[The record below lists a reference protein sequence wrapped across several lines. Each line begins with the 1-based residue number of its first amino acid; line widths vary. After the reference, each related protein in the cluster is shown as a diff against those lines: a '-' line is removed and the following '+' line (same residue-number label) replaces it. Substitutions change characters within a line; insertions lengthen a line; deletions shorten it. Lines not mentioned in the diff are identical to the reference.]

1 MLHRHASTSTASPTR
16 NVPVPRGITFCPNV
30 TPRSPRRYVISVFS
44 GSPFNVTGDCDAAW
58 PGNSPTEIDLVG
70 SPKKLGNKS
79 GYWYDPFAF
88 AEVFDPNSPGDCRKS
103 LGNSGFNN
111 LRGPGVF
118 NWDFGLF
125 RDFAITER
133 IHIQFRAEAFNFTN
147 TPHFANP
154 DNSIGDANSIDQ
166 RTGRVIDPGP
176 FMTLSNGVTDLAREG
191 IDERQF
197 RFGLRIQ
204 F

>member
-1 MLHRHASTSTASPTR
+1 MSGNCDPSWPGSSPTI
-16 NVPVPRGITFCPNV
+16 VDIVGKPNK
-30 TPRSPRRYVISVFS
+30 I
-44 GSPFNVTGDCDAAW
+44 
-58 PGNSPTEIDLVG
+58 
-70 SPKKLGNKS
+70 GNKF
-79 GYWYDPFAF
+79 GFCYDPSAF
-88 AEVFDPNSPGDCRKS
+88 ADVMNPNSPGDCRQS

-125 RDFAITER
+125 RDFAIKER
-133 IHIQFRAEAFNFTN
+133 LHIQFRAEVFNFTN

-154 DNSIGDANSIDQ
+154 DNSLGDANSIDQ
-166 RTGRVIDPGP
+166 RTGRVIDPGS
-176 FMTLSNGVTDLAREG
+176 FMTLNNGVTDLAREG